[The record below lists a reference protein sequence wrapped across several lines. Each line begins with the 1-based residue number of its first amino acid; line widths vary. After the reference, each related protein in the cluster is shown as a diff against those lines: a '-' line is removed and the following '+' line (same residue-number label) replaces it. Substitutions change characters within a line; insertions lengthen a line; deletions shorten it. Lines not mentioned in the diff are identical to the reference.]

1 MSDINVLKEYYVR
14 YLRDVRGVKLSTVN
28 HYLGAINVVSKY
40 LSDNGKVKNSIY
52 EIDELSELEY
62 IREFL
67 FKQPDFIEKD
77 DRGNRMY
84 SAGINNYIRFA
95 AGEDFGNIGSSVALM
110 DIEVPI
116 FSKQSV
122 TIENWRRNGI
132 IKKQS
137 IEMASFLCEI
147 DSTHKTFIAAS
158 TNEQYMEGHHAIP
171 FKEQE
176 HFKVS
181 LDVYA
186 NIVCLCPICHR
197 MLHYGIKKDKEIVLN
212 KLYCDRAERLAHSG
226 IYLSKDEFIEK
237 AI

>member
-40 LSDNGKVKNSIY
+40 LSDSGKIKKTIY
-52 EIDELSELEY
+52 EIDELAELEC

-67 FKQPDFIEKD
+67 FAQPDFVEKD
-77 DRGNRMY
+77 ERGNRMY

-95 AGEDFGNIGSSVALM
+95 TGEDFGNIGNSVALM

-116 FSKQSV
+116 SSKQTV

-137 IEMASFLCEI
+137 IELASFLCEI
-147 DSTHKTFIAAS
+147 DSAHKTFISAS

-171 FKEQE
+171 FKEQA

-197 MLHYGIKKDKEIVLN
+197 MLHYGIKNDKETVLN
-212 KLYCDRAERLAHSG
+212 KLYSDRAERLAHSG